1 METTYENFSFNGK
14 NFHLATLD
22 IWDGDDANF
31 SFKFHYHDDTYMG
44 IIENNYKFYGSILL
58 GRRNKPNVFYLPP
71 EDITNYMHIIK
82 TFYQKIYRDKELFNK
97 IKFLLDL
104 LCHLRV
110 FYNGV

>member
-1 METTYENFSFNGK
+1 MKTTYENFSFNGK

-22 IWDGDDANF
+22 NWDGDDENF
-31 SFKFHYHDDTYMG
+31 SFKFRYHDDTYMG

-58 GRRNKPNVFYLPP
+58 GRRNKP
-71 EDITNYMHIIK
+71 
-82 TFYQKIYRDKELFNK
+82 YQKIYRDKELFNK

-110 FYNGV
+110 SYNGV